1 MFLAMQ
7 EIRFSKWR
15 YALVGGIILL
25 VAYMVFMLSGL
36 ASGLQTGHTK
46 AIRDWHADSVVLAQ
60 DANGVFGAS
69 QMTQGDLQR
78 VSAGSKSAIGL
89 YQGSASLANASGDKH
104 NVSVIGSAAG
114 SFTTPSVIRGSNYSK
129 KYQVTISQNL
139 ADDGFGIGDRITVG
153 SLNHALTV
161 TGIVPA
167 TTYSIVPVIYTSL
180 DTWTE
185 LKYGGQPFSSESGK
199 PINAIV
205 VRGAIRSLSNPTG
218 KTKLQNLD
226 MNTFIDNIPGVSAEQ
241 LTFKGMIGLLIVITA
256 AIVGMFMYVVTLQK
270 MPVFGVMKAQGI
282 PTRFMAR
289 SIVAQAFIIGL
300 ASIVVAFMLAW
311 LSSLALPSAMPFT
324 ADTGQWCVYGVALLL
339 VTVLGGVFSVRTVS
353 KVDPITAMGEE

>member
-1 MFLAMQ
+1 M
-7 EIRFSKWR
+7 
-15 YALVGGIILL
+15 
-25 VAYMVFMLSGL
+25 
-36 ASGLQTGHTK
+36 
-46 AIRDWHADSVVLAQ
+46 
-60 DANGVFGAS
+60 
-69 QMTQGDLQR
+69 
-78 VSAGSKSAIGL
+78 
-89 YQGSASLANASGDKH
+89 
-104 NVSVIGSAAG
+104 
-114 SFTTPSVIRGSNYSK
+114 
-129 KYQVTISQNL
+129 
-139 ADDGFGIGDRITVG
+139 
-153 SLNHALTV
+153 